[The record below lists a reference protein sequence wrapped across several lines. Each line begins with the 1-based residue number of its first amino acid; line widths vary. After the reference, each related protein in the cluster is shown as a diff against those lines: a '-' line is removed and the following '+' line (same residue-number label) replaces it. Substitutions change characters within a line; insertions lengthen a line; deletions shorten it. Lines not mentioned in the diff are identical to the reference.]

1 MEHITF
7 YAEWLSLPKAEF
19 NILTMLVE
27 QGGAFRGNLSDL
39 CRYFNVTPQQKNRT
53 PLRSAIKSLTSTG
66 FISSELNGRTYH
78 LKLIPQE
85 EEIRA
90 LKPLVQSI
98 LRHDYSGETVAAAPV
113 IKVLLWTIRNEKP
126 VVTNAEIAA
135 DLGISEST
143 VVSAK
148 NVLQIEYE
156 TLTRKKVSAKLGEN
170 FFKTLGQ
177 ALAASAWYT
186 DL

>member
-1 MEHITF
+1 M
-7 YAEWLSLPKAEF
+7 
-19 NILTMLVE
+19 
-27 QGGAFRGNLSDL
+27 
-39 CRYFNVTPQQKNRT
+39 
-53 PLRSAIKSLTSTG
+53 
-66 FISSELNGRTYH
+66 
-78 LKLIPQE
+78 
-85 EEIRA
+85 
-90 LKPLVQSI
+90 QSI

-126 VVTNAEIAA
+126 VVKNAEIAA
-135 DLGISEST
+135 DLDISEST

-177 ALAASAWYT
+177 ALTASAWYT

>member
-19 NILTMLVE
+19 NILTMLAE
-27 QGGAFRGNLSDL
+27 QGGSFSGNLSDL
-39 CRYFNVTPQQKNRT
+39 CRYFTVTPQQRNRS
-53 PLRSAIKSLTSTG
+53 PLRSAIETLTSKE
-66 FISSELNGRTYH
+66 FITSELNGRTYH

-85 EEIRA
+85 KEIRA
-90 LKPLVQSI
+90 IKPLVQSI

-113 IKVLLWTIRNEKP
+113 IKVLLWTICNEKP

-143 VVSAK
+143 VCSAK
-148 NVLQIEYE
+148 NVLQKEYE
-156 TLTRKKVSAKLGEN
+156 TLTRRKVSVKLGEN

-177 ALAASAWYT
+177 ELKASAWYT